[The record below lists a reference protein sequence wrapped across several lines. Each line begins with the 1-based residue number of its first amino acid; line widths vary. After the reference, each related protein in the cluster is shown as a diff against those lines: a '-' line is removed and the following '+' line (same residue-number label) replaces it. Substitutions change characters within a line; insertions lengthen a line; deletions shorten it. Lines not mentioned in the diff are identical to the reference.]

1 MKHVAAVAGKRH
13 LACVQEISPEQA
25 AFIEQ
30 AQAGCVAGCV
40 AVCVAFVARNV
51 GDVMKQLQDNGGV
64 AAEGVAS

>member
-1 MKHVAAVAGKRH
+1 MKRMKRSAAVAGKRH

-40 AVCVAFVARNV
+40 AFVARNV
-51 GDVMKQLQDNGGV
+51 GDVMKQLQANGGV

>member
-1 MKHVAAVAGKRH
+1 MKRMKRSAAVAGKRH

-30 AQAGCVAGCV
+30 AQAGCVA
-40 AVCVAFVARNV
+40 FVARNV
-51 GDVMKQLQDNGGV
+51 GDVMKQLQANGGV

>member
-30 AQAGCVAGCV
+30 ARQVGCVA
-40 AVCVAFVARNV
+40 FIARNV
-51 GDVMKQLQDNGGV
+51 EEVLQQLQANGGV
-64 AAEGVAS
+64 AA